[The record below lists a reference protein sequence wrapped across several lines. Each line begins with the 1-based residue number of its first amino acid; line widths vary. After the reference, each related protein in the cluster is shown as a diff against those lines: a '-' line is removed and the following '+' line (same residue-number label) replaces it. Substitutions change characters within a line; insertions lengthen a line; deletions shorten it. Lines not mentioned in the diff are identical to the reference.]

1 MGSAPKR
8 ACRVNYTLEEVQEM
22 FELED
27 EDPEDT
33 EGMLSGEESHLDR
46 QLENYSQ
53 IPR

>member
-1 MGSAPKR
+1 MAFALKR
-8 ACRVNYTLEEVQEM
+8 ARRVNYTLEEVQEM

-46 QLENYSQ
+46 QLKNYSQ
-53 IPR
+53 ISR